1 MRSRCCCYGE
11 ASSCKKSI
19 ELGALRQAERSK
31 EGRKNLL
38 PSCTFLLGFLSVE
51 SLQSADR
58 RQLNH
63 LKCAH

>member
-1 MRSRCCCYGE
+1 
-11 ASSCKKSI
+11 
-19 ELGALRQAERSK
+19 LGALRQAERSK

-38 PSCTFLLGFLSVE
+38 PSCPFLLGFLCVE